1 MKHPSVTIKIKMG
14 SPPVPR
20 NLSYTQTCELVRS
33 LLAAGQYEIAAQL
46 CSVLVNAVPDD
57 PETLLFAADVLLQGK
72 DASAAANYL
81 ERAAGLCGITAA
93 VLLMR
98 SRIAL
103 EMNDGDRAIES
114 LGQLIELDKNNH
126 QAYIERGDAFLIL
139 GKAEQAKSDYSQAF
153 ELNNLDTRS
162 LLQLSRLPG
171 AEISQEQISLLESL
185 LSGGRL
191 QQPEQIY
198 AHFVLANAYD
208 RLEDIPRHFDHL
220 KRGNELA
227 RGHHHHDPLQHR
239 AIVEKVIDHF
249 PSPFFARKPPPS
261 RHQQRIIFIL
271 GMPRSGSTLIEQI
284 LCAHSGVR
292 SVGENHYMH
301 QAMGAFL
308 QMNGS
313 GLDFPGAINQQNMAH
328 LGAIADS
335 YLKYIG
341 AAATDEVVVDKSWG
355 DYLYPGVISLIF
367 PNARFVHSRR
377 HPVATCYGC
386 YKVLFGSGLVPFA
399 YSFDQLVSQYRDVDN
414 ILEHWKAVLPG
425 KFHTLQYESLVQD
438 QESQTRRLLAFCGLN
453 WEEACLAFHDNTGAI
468 GNASNFQVRS
478 KLYSHA
484 VDEWRKYEEYLG
496 PLMELVETQ
505 AQS

>member
-1 MKHPSVTIKIKMG
+1 
-14 SPPVPR
+14 
-20 NLSYTQTCELVRS
+20 
-33 LLAAGQYEIAAQL
+33 
-46 CSVLVNAVPDD
+46 
-57 PETLLFAADVLLQGK
+57 
-72 DASAAANYL
+72 
-81 ERAAGLCGITAA
+81 
-93 VLLMR
+93 
-98 SRIAL
+98 
-103 EMNDGDRAIES
+103 
-114 LGQLIELDKNNH
+114 
-126 QAYIERGDAFLIL
+126 
-139 GKAEQAKSDYSQAF
+139 
-153 ELNNLDTRS
+153 
-162 LLQLSRLPG
+162 
-171 AEISQEQISLLESL
+171 
-185 LSGGRL
+185 
-191 QQPEQIY
+191 
-198 AHFVLANAYD
+198 
-208 RLEDIPRHFDHL
+208 
-220 KRGNELA
+220 
-227 RGHHHHDPLQHR
+227 
-239 AIVEKVIDHF
+239 
-249 PSPFFARKPPPS
+249 
-261 RHQQRIIFIL
+261 
-271 GMPRSGSTLIEQI
+271 
-284 LCAHSGVR
+284 
-292 SVGENHYMH
+292 
-301 QAMGAFL
+301 
-308 QMNGS
+308 
-313 GLDFPGAINQQNMAH
+313 MAH